1 MDTLQ
6 DITRTFRHEYK
17 KTPTKLKIL
26 DCFLVYAVL
35 TGAVQFAYVL
45 LVGSFPF
52 NSFLAG
58 LFSCIGF
65 CVLTVCLRMQ
75 IDPANKDFKGMS
87 PERAFADFALCNGL
101 LHLVIWNFMG

>member
-1 MDTLQ
+1 MDALN
-6 DITRTFRHEYK
+6 DILRSFRGEYN
-17 KTPTKLKIL
+17 KTPVKIQVL
-26 DCFLVYAVL
+26 DCFLVYAVF
-35 TGAVQFAYVL
+35 TGLVQVAHLL

-58 LFSCIGF
+58 FLSCVAF

-75 IDPANKDFKGMS
+75 VDPSNADFKGMS
-87 PERAFADFALCNGL
+87 PERAFADYVLCNGL